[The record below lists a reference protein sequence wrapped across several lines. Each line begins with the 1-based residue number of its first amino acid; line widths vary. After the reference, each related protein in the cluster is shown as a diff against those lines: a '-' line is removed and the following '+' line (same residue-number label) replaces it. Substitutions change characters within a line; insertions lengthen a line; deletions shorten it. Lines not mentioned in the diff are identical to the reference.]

1 MRIVMAPGW
10 QAKVRG
16 PMLRLQRKI
25 AVEVA
30 DDARSNIITSGLID
44 TGDLLMSVREEGTR
58 VYVGTDHWAPHEYGA
73 QPHTIRPVLKR
84 ALWWAPLEHPINA
97 AHHPGNRESAFM
109 RRALFKKRG

>member
-1 MRIVMAPGW
+1 MLIVMVPGW

-16 PMLRLQRKI
+16 PMLRLQRKM

-30 DDARSNIITSGLID
+30 DDARRNVISAGLID

-73 QPHTIRPVLKR
+73 RPHTIRPVIKR
-84 ALWWAPLEHPINA
+84 ALWWVGLEHPVNIV
-97 AHHPGNRESAFM
+97 HHPGNRATAFM
-109 RRALFKKRG
+109 RRALYKKRG